1 MPPALAVAALVT
13 VANLLIMGGE
23 AILSAFNE
31 KVLRARGAVEPDGD
45 VIHIMRWVY
54 PGAFILMGVEGAL
67 TGPAPKTLLMVGLAI
82 FGLAKALKV
91 WAISSLGWR
100 WSYRVLV
107 LPGQPLVSTGPYRF
121 LPHPNYLAVVGEMI
135 VNEGAEQRHFRAVA
149 PAVVHAGEDDVFRR
163 VLRGRYVVYGL
174 TTLNGVRDLTNAT
187 WVSLV
192 TNTLGD
198 DGP

>member
-107 LPGQPLVSTGPYRF
+107 LPGQPLLSTGPYRF

-135 VNEGAEQRHFRAVA
+135 G
-149 PAVVHAGEDDVFRR
+149 
-163 VLRGRYVVYGL
+163 
-174 TTLNGVRDLTNAT
+174 
-187 WVSLV
+187 VSLIV
-192 TNTLGD
+192 WAPITGILSLLGFGRLMIARIGVED
-198 DGP
+198 RALGR